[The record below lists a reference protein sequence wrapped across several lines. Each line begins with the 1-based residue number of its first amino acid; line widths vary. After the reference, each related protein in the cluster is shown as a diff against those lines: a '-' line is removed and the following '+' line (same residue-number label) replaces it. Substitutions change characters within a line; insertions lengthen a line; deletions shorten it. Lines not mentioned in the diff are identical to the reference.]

1 MSRVLLVPN
10 SIEDITKLKDKVDG
24 FILPIKDLSINYNYY
39 IDIKDIDKI
48 LKELNNKDIFISLN
62 KNMHNSDLPKL
73 KDTLLMLENYNIKGI
88 MYYDISIVNYKKE
101 LNLKNDIVWNQDH
114 LVTNYSTVNYW
125 YNEGSKYAYLS
136 SEITKNEI
144 IEIKKNIKAK
154 LIANIFGYVP
164 IFTSKRNL
172 VNNYLETFDKEKVS
186 NIYYMYKEGIKYPLV
201 EEGNGTVA
209 YSGYVLNAIKEY
221 FDLDLDYY
229 VINSFLIED
238 IEKVV
243 DIFNT
248 LDKDNLEKCYQ
259 KLSKLIPNTSEG
271 FLYQETI
278 YKVKR

>member
-144 IEIKKNIKAK
+144 IEIKKNTKAK